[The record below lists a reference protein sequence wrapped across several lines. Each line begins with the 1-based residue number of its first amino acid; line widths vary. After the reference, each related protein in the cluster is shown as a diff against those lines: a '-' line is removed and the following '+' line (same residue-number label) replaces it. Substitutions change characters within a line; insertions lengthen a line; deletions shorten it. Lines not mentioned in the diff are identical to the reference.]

1 MPSSKDVFLSLVRM
15 GIGHTAEPFPNQMNW
30 SEIKALAD
38 RQGLSAIVLDGLDQ
52 LPNENRPPKDIAL
65 PWIGEVVN
73 NYENRYRRYCEA
85 IASLAGFYN
94 GQGIKM
100 MVLKGYACSLDW
112 PKPNHRP
119 CGDIDLWLFGK
130 YREADEIM
138 TRECGIQIDS
148 SHYHHTVF
156 DWLGFM
162 VENHYDFIDISTRG
176 SSRELELV
184 LKDLGKDASY
194 AVELNKA
201 IINLPSP
208 NLNALFLIRHMVDH
222 FTSVSINLRQLLDW
236 AFFVKRY
243 SNEIDWAWLSSLL
256 EKFHIKDFY
265 NCLNA
270 ICVVDLGFS
279 NSIFPPLQYDSLLKE
294 KVLKD
299 ILYPE
304 FTAEEPRGF
313 IKKMFYKYRRWQG
326 NAWKQELC
334 YPERRFSVFFL
345 SLKTH
350 LIKPQ
355 LK

>member
-1 MPSSKDVFLSLVRM
+1 MLSSKDVFLSLVRM
-15 GIGHTAEPFPNQMNW
+15 GIGHTAETIPNQVNW

-38 RQGLSAIVLDGLDQ
+38 SQGLSAIVMDGIEQ
-52 LPNENRPPKDIAL
+52 IPNENRPPRDITL

-73 NYENRYRRYCEA
+73 NYEQRYYRYCEA
-85 IASLAGFYN
+85 LASLAEFYN
-94 GQGIKM
+94 DHEIPM
-100 MVLKGYACSLDW
+100 MVLKGYVCSLYW

-119 CGDIDLWLFGK
+119 CGDIDIWLFGK
-130 YREADEIM
+130 YKEADKIM
-138 TRECGIQIDS
+138 TRKQKIQIDS
-148 SHYHHTVF
+148 SHHHHTVF
-156 DWLGFM
+156 NWHGFM
-162 VENHYDFIDISTRG
+162 VENHYDFLDVTTRG
-176 SSRELELV
+176 SSREFELA
-184 LKDLGKDASY
+184 LKDLGKDVSY
-194 AVELNKA
+194 VVKVNNQ
-201 IINLPSP
+201 IVNQPSP
-208 NLNALFLIRHMVDH
+208 NLHALFLIRHMVDH
-222 FTSVSINLRQLLDW
+222 FTSVSISLRQLLDW

-243 SNEIDWAWLSSLL
+243 SKEIDWVWLSSLL

-313 IKKMFYKYRRWQG
+313 INKMFYKYCRWQG

-334 YPERRFSVFFL
+334 YPESRLLVFFT
-345 SLKTH
+345 SLKAH
-350 LIKPQ
+350 LLKPQ